1 MPVFLAKR
9 VAGLLGVLL
18 ALSAVVFLLQS
29 VIPADPVRAM
39 VGASA
44 DAATVDAARTHL
56 GLDDPLPT
64 QYLHFLGQALHG
76 DLATSLHTRRPVSA
90 DLAAF
95 LPASLELALT
105 AALLA
110 LVVGGVLGVLTA
122 GGRGK
127 KSQLLLVALASAPPF
142 LLALGLLLTLYAGLH
157 VLPGG
162 GRLTPGVVAPTGP
175 TGLLTVDALL
185 HGQVAVWSDAVAHL
199 VMPAVCLAIGPAV
212 AIARTLRSSLQ
223 AVLREDYVRTARAKA
238 LPERRVLLR
247 HALRNS
253 LSAPLTMAGLQVGLL
268 LGGVVVVESVFAW
281 PGIGLYTARSIQ
293 TIDFPAVAGT
303 TLVLGAAYVVL
314 NAVVDLA
321 QVWADPRLRSA

>member
-1 MPVFLAKR
+1 MTGFLAR
-9 VAGLLGVLL
+9 RAAGLVAVLV

-44 DAATVDAARTHL
+44 DASTVEAARVRL

-64 QYLHFLGQALHG
+64 QYWHFLTRALHG
-76 DLATSLHTRRPVSA
+76 DLGASLHTRRPVSA
-90 DLAAF
+90 DLGAF

-105 AALLA
+105 AGLLA
-110 LVVGGVLGVLTA
+110 LLVGGLLGILTA

-127 KSQLLLVALASAPPF
+127 KSQLVLVALASAPPF

-157 VLPGG
+157 VLPGS
-162 GRLTPGVVAPTGP
+162 GRLTPGLVAPTGP
-175 TGLLTVDALL
+175 TAMITVDALL
-185 HGQVAVWSDAVAHL
+185 HGQVAVWSDALAHL

-223 AVLREDYVRTARAKA
+223 GVLREDYVRTARAKA
-238 LPERRVLLR
+238 LPERTVLLR
-247 HALRNS
+247 HGLRNS

-268 LGGVVVVESVFAW
+268 MGGVVVVESVFAW
-281 PGIGLYTARSIQ
+281 PGVGLYTARSIQ

-303 TLVLGAAYVVL
+303 TLVLGAGYVVL
-314 NAVVDLA
+314 NALVDLA
-321 QVWADPRLRSA
+321 QVWADPRLRRA